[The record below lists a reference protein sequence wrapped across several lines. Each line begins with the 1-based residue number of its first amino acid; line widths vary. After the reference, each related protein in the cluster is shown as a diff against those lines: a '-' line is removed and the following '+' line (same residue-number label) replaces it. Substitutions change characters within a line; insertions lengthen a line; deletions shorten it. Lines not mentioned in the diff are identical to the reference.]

1 MPCSPQYIPF
11 VPACGVGD
19 SNSPSKLLGAPTFQI
34 IADDRRTKPVKNQV
48 TTTVVLSIAL
58 ATAVRGRAVKEK
70 LKFFNIKFFEVLL
83 FEAYYRDT
91 LSSAYIAK
99 QMVGLVRP

>member
-1 MPCSPQYIPF
+1 M
-11 VPACGVGD
+11 
-19 SNSPSKLLGAPTFQI
+19 
-34 IADDRRTKPVKNQV
+34 
-48 TTTVVLSIAL
+48 TTTGVLSIAL

-83 FEAYYRDT
+83 FEAFYRDT